1 MASNPSLAHS
11 WLDRTFLLSQRRT
24 SMAVEARAGLSTFL
38 VMAYIIFVN
47 PTILGDIP
55 DSTGAT
61 LPSGA
66 VLSLTCLAAGVLS
79 ILMGLLS
86 NYPFALA
93 PGMGLNAVVSLHLVG
108 QLQLTWVQAMTV
120 VLLQGLI
127 ILVLV
132 LTRFREAMMDA
143 IPTPLKKAIGAGI
156 GLFLAIIGFSNAG
169 LISRGEGGTLSLG
182 NPDDL
187 GVVTFLFGFFLT
199 LWLMSR
205 RVQAALLWGILS
217 ATLVAVLLNSGFG
230 NQQAFGGAATVP
242 SSLVGLPQG
251 LTGPEAILGR
261 WDWGF
266 FQRLGLLS
274 AVLAVFSLM
283 LTDFFDTMGT
293 VVGLGEE
300 GGFLQ
305 EDGRLPGI
313 HRVLLVDSL
322 GAVAGGLSNCSS
334 NTTYIESAA
343 GIAAG
348 GRTGL
353 TSVVVGL
360 LFLLGMFFSPL
371 AGIVPKQATAPSLI
385 LVGFLMMGVLQDIS
399 WRRLGEGVPA
409 FLTLLLMPFTFSIS
423 NGIGAGIISYTFMKL
438 AAGEHR
444 ELHALMV
451 GAAVAFAVYFVLSG

>member
-1 MASNPSLAHS
+1 MASNPSLAHG

-66 VLSLTCLAAGVLS
+66 VLSITCLAAGVLS

-169 LISRGEGGTLSLG
+169 LISRGEGGAFSLG

-205 RVQAALLWGILS
+205 KVQAALLWGILS
-217 ATLVAVLLNSGFG
+217 ATLLAIVLNSGFG

-242 SSLVGLPQG
+242 SSLVGIPQG
-251 LTGPEAILGR
+251 LTGPEAIFGR

-266 FQRLGLLS
+266 FPRLGLLS
-274 AVLAVFSLM
+274 ALLAVFSLM

-305 EDGRLPGI
+305 EDGRLPGV

-360 LFLLGMFFSPL
+360 FFLLGMFFSPL

-385 LVGFLMMGVLQDIS
+385 LV
-399 WRRLGEGVPA
+399 
-409 FLTLLLMPFTFSIS
+409 
-423 NGIGAGIISYTFMKL
+423 
-438 AAGEHR
+438 
-444 ELHALMV
+444 
-451 GAAVAFAVYFVLSG
+451 

>member
-1 MASNPSLAHS
+1 MDNNPSSAQGRLE
-11 WLDRTFLLSQRRT
+11 RTFLLSRRGT
-24 SMAVEARAGLSTFL
+24 SLAVEARAGLSTFL

-55 DSTGAT
+55 DSTGAI

-66 VLSLTCLAAGVLS
+66 VLSITCLAAGTLS

-143 IPTPLKKAIGAGI
+143 IPTPLKKSIGAGI

-169 LISRGEGGTLSLG
+169 LVSRGEGGTFSLG
-182 NPDDL
+182 NPDVL
-187 GVVTFLFGFFLT
+187 GMATFLFGFLLT

-217 ATLVAVLLNSGFG
+217 ATLVAILLNSGFG
-230 NQQAFGGAATVP
+230 NQQAFGSAATVP

-251 LTGPEAILGR
+251 LSGPEAIFGR

-266 FQRLGLLS
+266 VPRLGLLS

-293 VVGLGEE
+293 VVGLGDE

-343 GIAAG
+343 GIAEG

-385 LVGFLMMGVLQDIS
+385 LVGFLMMGVVQDIS
-399 WRRLGEGVPA
+399 WRRIGEGVPA

-423 NGIGAGIISYTFMKL
+423 NGIGAGIISYTFLKL
-438 AAGEHR
+438 AAGKHR

-451 GAAVAFAVYFVLSG
+451 GAAVAFGVYFVLSV

>member
-1 MASNPSLAHS
+1 MA
-11 WLDRTFLLSQRRT
+11 
-24 SMAVEARAGLSTFL
+24 
-38 VMAYIIFVN
+38 
-47 PTILGDIP
+47 
-55 DSTGAT
+55 
-61 LPSGA
+61 
-66 VLSLTCLAAGVLS
+66 
-79 ILMGLLS
+79 
-86 NYPFALA
+86 
-93 PGMGLNAVVSLHLVG
+93 
-108 QLQLTWVQAMTV
+108 
-120 VLLQGLI
+120 
-127 ILVLV
+127 
-132 LTRFREAMMDA
+132 
-143 IPTPLKKAIGAGI
+143 
-156 GLFLAIIGFSNAG
+156 
-169 LISRGEGGTLSLG
+169 
-182 NPDDL
+182 
-187 GVVTFLFGFFLT
+187 TFLFGFFLT

-205 RVQAALLWGILS
+205 KVQAALLWGILS
-217 ATLVAVLLNSGFG
+217 TTLVAILLNSVFG

-266 FQRLGLLS
+266 FPHLGLLS

-438 AAGEHR
+438 AAGERR
-444 ELHALMV
+444 ELHALMI

>member
-1 MASNPSLAHS
+1 MASNPSLAHG

-66 VLSLTCLAAGVLS
+66 VLSITCLAAGVLS

-169 LISRGEGGTLSLG
+169 LISRGEGGAFSLG

-205 RVQAALLWGILS
+205 KVQAALLWGILS
-217 ATLVAVLLNSGFG
+217 ATLLAIVLNSGFG

-242 SSLVGLPQG
+242 SSLVGIPQG
-251 LTGPEAILGR
+251 LTGPEAIFGR

-266 FQRLGLLS
+266 FPRLGLLS
-274 AVLAVFSLM
+274 ALLAVFSLM

-305 EDGRLPGI
+305 EDGRLPGV

-360 LFLLGMFFSPL
+360 FFLLGMFFSPL

-438 AAGEHR
+438 ASGKHR

>member
-1 MASNPSLAHS
+1 MANNPSFAQS
-11 WLDRTFLLSQRRT
+11 WLERTFLLSQRRT
-24 SMAVEARAGLSTFL
+24 SLAVEARAGLSTFL

-61 LPSGA
+61 LPSAA
-66 VLSLTCLAAGVLS
+66 VLSITCLAAGVLS

-120 VLLQGLI
+120 VFLQGLI
-127 ILVLV
+127 ILILV

-143 IPTPLKKAIGAGI
+143 IPTPLKKSIGAGI

-169 LISRGEGGTLSLG
+169 LISRGEGGTFSLG

-187 GVVTFLFGFFLT
+187 GIVTFLFGFFLT

-217 ATLVAVLLNSGFG
+217 ATLAAILLNSGFG
-230 NQQAFGGAATVP
+230 NQQAFGGAATMP

-251 LTGPEAILGR
+251 LTGPEAIFGR

-266 FQRLGLLS
+266 FPHLGLLS

-305 EDGRLPGI
+305 KDGRLPGI

-322 GAVAGGLSNCSS
+322 GPLQEGCP
-334 NTTYIESAA
+334 
-343 GIAAG
+343 IAAATPPISKVRPG
-348 GRTGL
+348 
-353 TSVVVGL
+353 
-360 LFLLGMFFSPL
+360 SPKE
-371 AGIVPKQATAPSLI
+371 AAP
-385 LVGFLMMGVLQDIS
+385 
-399 WRRLGEGVPA
+399 A
-409 FLTLLLMPFTFSIS
+409 
-423 NGIGAGIISYTFMKL
+423 
-438 AAGEHR
+438 
-444 ELHALMV
+444 
-451 GAAVAFAVYFVLSG
+451 